1 MAVSGLRVTME
12 GIEGDGIIW
21 AFFRPGHRESLDKMM
36 KALEKTN
43 HEAEPVASSFL
54 LDQLAALLCY
64 DPAVRSG
71 EQDASNTMSVAAGRV
86 WSVLGDRKLF
96 DRTAVDK
103 LRAELAWLTEA
114 LAPLSHSVPVHEKTP
129 WSLQDPVN
137 GQGTS
142 YDAAYGTALTAL
154 ESDRYFRLV
163 ADLQQFCST
172 PPVRQPR
179 RRHLYRSVQNHS
191 KASRQSALARL

>member
-1 MAVSGLRVTME
+1 MKVSKAMKSSGPSSGPGIGRVWT
-12 GIEGDGIIW
+12 
-21 AFFRPGHRESLDKMM
+21 KMM

-43 HEAEPVASSFL
+43 HHAEPAASSFL
-54 LDQLAALLCY
+54 FDQVAALLCY

-71 EQDASNTMSVAAGRV
+71 EQDASNTMSAAAGRV

-103 LRAELAWLTEA
+103 LRAELTWLTEA
-114 LAPLSHSVPVHEKTP
+114 LAPLSHSAPVHEKTR
-129 WSLQDPVN
+129 WSRQDPVN
-137 GQGTS
+137 GQGTA